1 MKKLSANVCA
11 VTHAGRVRKENED
24 NYSLNGRLTS
34 TGELKK
40 GSAFVQK
47 MAEPFHLV
55 VCDGMGGESF
65 GEVASGIAAETMSKH
80 ASDIYNSGEDFNFAI
95 SSFLDEANTKI
106 CNESTSRGKRM
117 GTTLAGIYATKGKV
131 ICVSIGDTR
140 IYHFANGI
148 LEQMSFDHTH
158 AQQFIDA
165 RAASYENMENMPGAK
180 TLTQHLGTFPEEGP
194 LQPNV
199 SVIDD
204 VNNGDV
210 IMLCSDGLTDMLTDD
225 EISAIISSGESA
237 QDVTGK
243 LIRKALEKG
252 GKDNITV
259 VTAFMSAEDS
269 AIFVPIAEAMVGDKG
284 ADYEEEYRTSYGKN
298 NAYDDEDYDPY
309 ANADSFAGDSD
320 FDKGKIIKIA
330 VIVLVCLAVLAAAAF
345 IIKAVMDKRKE
356 KSTTTT
362 TSDYYYDYSSS
373 TEISTWFT
381 STETTT
387 EEESSSEEESSEDI
401 TVTTQPAATVAP
413 TRRYYPTTTRPR
425 TTAKPSSSSSSS
437 SESSTAPS
445 SSSNPSSTPST
456 NPGEST
462 TVNPSSSTT
471 TVDPGSTTTT
481 TTQNPGEVTLPT
493 ATSSTSATQPTQS
506 QPTQSQ
512 SQANLNDLISGFSKL
527 ADSITTTAAQNTTAK
542 TGA

>member
-11 VTHAGRVRKENED
+11 VTHAGRVRKDNED

-55 VCDGMGGESF
+55 VCDGMGGESY

-80 ASDIYNSGEDFNFAI
+80 AADIYNSGEDFNFAI

-106 CNESTSRGKRM
+106 CNEINSRGKRM

-180 TLTQHLGTFPEEGP
+180 SLTKHLGTFPEEGP
-194 LQPNV
+194 LEPNV

-225 EISAIISSGESA
+225 EISAIISSGETP

-298 NAYDDEDYDPY
+298 SAYEDESYDPY
-309 ANADSFAGDSD
+309 ANADSFAGESD
-320 FDKGKIIKIA
+320 LDKGKIIKIA
-330 VIVLVCLAVLAAAAF
+330 VIVLVVLAVLAAAAF

-356 KSTTTT
+356 RNTTTT
-362 TSDYYYDYSSS
+362 QSEYYYDYSSTS
-373 TEISTWFT
+373 EISTWFT
-381 STETTT
+381 STETTS
-387 EEESSSEEESSEDI
+387 EEESSSEEESTEDI
-401 TVTTQPAATVAP
+401 TVTTQPTATVAP
-413 TRRYYPTTTRPR
+413 TRRYYPSTTRPR
-425 TTAKPSSSSSSS
+425 TTAKPSTTG
-437 SESSTAPS
+437 STAPTS
-445 SSSNPSSTPST
+445 GSTTGTTAPST
-456 NPGEST
+456 ALGST
-462 TVNPSSSTT
+462 TDNSTAST
-471 TVDPGSTTTT
+471 APGSTTDNSTASTAPGSTT
-481 TTQNPGEVTLPT
+481 ENPGGVTLPT
-493 ATSSTSATQPTQS
+493 VPSSTNPTQPTQPTQS
-506 QPTQSQ
+506 TTQNLE
-512 SQANLNDLISGFSKL
+512 QALQGLQGLINNLGN
-527 ADSITTTAAQNTTAK
+527 TTTTKAAS
-542 TGA
+542 